1 MPSVKRR
8 RLDRSFARAFVS
20 LLAVAAFSGC
30 NNSGGPRTD
39 QVEQVAQL
47 PNKVPVAKFAGHV
60 TVDGQPPS
68 QDNGTLFVVL
78 NDPAHLVAGGK
89 GSTSCDEQGNFSF
102 TTYLPGDGAP
112 TGKYVV
118 TFTLLKIDQG
128 RGTGGHGRRIAGP
141 SMTHD
146 YVGPDGLKNLYND
159 PERNKDDQKFVV
171 EIAAPGRADYD
182 FNLEVVG
189 KESVKAPGPLATT
202 RLKTSITPKL

>member
-8 RLDRSFARAFVS
+8 RLGRSLAWVFIC
-20 LLAVAAFSGC
+20 LLAVTAFSGC
-30 NNSGGPRTD
+30 NNGGGQRTD

-47 PNKVPVAKFAGHV
+47 PNKVAVGKFAGHV
-60 TVDGQPPS
+60 TVDGQTPS

-89 GSTSCDEQGNFSF
+89 ASTSCDEQGNFAF
-102 TTYLPGDGAP
+102 TTYLPGDGAA

-118 TFTLLKIDQG
+118 TFTQLKIDQG

-141 SMTHD
+141 SMSRD

-159 PERNKDDQKFVV
+159 PEKNKDDQKFVV
-171 EIAAPGRADYD
+171 EIAAPGRADND
-182 FNLEVVG
+182 FNLEVGG
-189 KESVKAPGPLATT
+189 KESVKAPGTYAAT
-202 RLKTSITPKL
+202 RIRTSISPKL